1 MYPRENQ
8 IQANQSLIQITPCA
22 QTTILFCTSH
32 TKGRV
37 YVNLEEMMSVWLNT
51 SSWRIGDQKNKHLK
65 KDEVMKGKLIKTCK
79 AMKHKRIHS
88 VLYQKP

>member
-1 MYPRENQ
+1 MSHPAHRQ
-8 IQANQSLIQITPCA
+8 RFCFVPPTP
-22 QTTILFCTSH
+22 
-32 TKGRV
+32 KGGV

-65 KDEVMKGKLIKTCK
+65 KYEVMKGKLIKTCK